1 MGLENAES
9 DSEIISEEIKKR
21 ISPIPEFRLRFQ
33 KIDDMKFVILD
44 VYAGEETPY
53 YYSADGTTEAY
64 IRVGNES
71 VPASS
76 TELKRLV
83 LRGRNSSFDSLSSTY
98 NFDDYSFSSLRARY
112 KKWTGKSFDDSQ
124 FESFGIIDDRGNLTN
139 AGALLADSSPV
150 RYSRVFCTRWNG
162 LDKANGKFE
171 AFDSDEYSGGIIE
184 LLNNAEQ
191 FIKRN
196 TRKMWRK
203 TENSR
208 EEYPEYQHRGYFE
221 ALVNALIHR
230 DYLENGSE
238 VHVDI
243 FDDRMEIYSPGGM
256 VDGTFIQDRNID
268 RIPSKRRNPILADI
282 FARLGFME
290 REGSGIRKMRDSYLE
305 APNYTPGKDPE
316 FFSDRTQFIVTFPN
330 MNYGVIEK
338 RDFLTDQDTDQVAD
352 QVTDQVADQDMG
364 QMIGNV
370 SVSELLKYCKTPKT
384 RSEIQ
389 EFCGLS
395 GRTNFRVKYL
405 RPLMDSGRLRM
416 TIPDKPN
423 SKNQKYF
430 S

>member
-1 MGLENAES
+1 M
-9 DSEIISEEIKKR
+9 
-21 ISPIPEFRLRFQ
+21 
-33 KIDDMKFVILD
+33 
-44 VYAGEETPY
+44 
-53 YYSADGTTEAY
+53 
-64 IRVGNES
+64 
-71 VPASS
+71 
-76 TELKRLV
+76 
-83 LRGRNSSFDSLSSTY
+83 
-98 NFDDYSFSSLRARY
+98 
-112 KKWTGKSFDDSQ
+112 
-124 FESFGIIDDRGNLTN
+124 
-139 AGALLADSSPV
+139 
-150 RYSRVFCTRWNG
+150 
-162 LDKANGKFE
+162 
-171 AFDSDEYSGGIIE
+171 
-184 LLNNAEQ
+184 
-191 FIKRN
+191 
-196 TRKMWRK
+196 
-203 TENSR
+203 
-208 EEYPEYQHRGYFE
+208 
-221 ALVNALIHR
+221 
-230 DYLENGSE
+230 
-238 VHVDI
+238 DI

-316 FFSDRTQFIVTFPN
+316 FYSDRTQFIVTFPN

-352 QVTDQVADQDMG
+352 QVADQDMG
-364 QMIGNV
+364 QMIGKV